1 MSLTLLH
8 RDGEHR
14 LALAGT
20 RIERQVFKV
29 LGSAQALWTEADA
42 AVTRQQQQAQ
52 AEAVHL
58 RQQAWEQGYAEG
70 RVDGVTSVLGSL
82 EMERRARAL
91 LFERL
96 VELVEQCVRSMLGS
110 LGDAE
115 LFRQRV
121 QHLVRNHRAAGSAR
135 LRVCPSQAHWAL
147 AAVAELIPVADGELP
162 WLSVVVDD
170 ECAPDAL
177 VLETR
182 VGFVDA
188 SVVLTLEGARRV
200 IEAALQRAEQGLGA

>member
-8 RDGEHR
+8 RDGER
-14 LALAGT
+14 SLALAGT

-52 AEAVHL
+52 AEAELL
-58 RQQAWEQGYAEG
+58 REQAWERGYDDG
-70 RVDGVTSVLGSL
+70 RVDGISSVLGSL

-91 LFERL
+91 LFDRL

-170 ECAPDAL
+170 ECAPDDL

-200 IEAALQRAEQGLGA
+200 IEAALQRAEQGLSA

>member
-29 LGSAQALWTEADA
+29 LGSAQALWAEADA
-42 AVTRQQQQAQ
+42 AATRQQQQAQ
-52 AEAVHL
+52 AEAEHL
-58 RQQAWEQGYAEG
+58 RQQAWEQGYAQG
-70 RVDGVTSVLGSL
+70 RVDGIASVLGAL

-147 AAVAELIPVADGELP
+147 AAVAELMPVADGELP

>member
-1 MSLTLLH
+1 VSLTLLH
-8 RDGEHR
+8 RDGER
-14 LALAGT
+14 SLALAGT

-52 AEAVHL
+52 AEAELL
-58 RQQAWEQGYAEG
+58 REQAWERGYDDG
-70 RVDGVTSVLGSL
+70 RVDGISSVLGSL

-91 LFERL
+91 LFDRL

-170 ECAPDAL
+170 ECAPDDL

-200 IEAALQRAEQGLGA
+200 IEAALQRAEQGLSA

>member
-20 RIERQVFKV
+20 RIERQVFTV
-29 LGSAQALWTEADA
+29 LSSAQALWTEADA

-52 AEAVHL
+52 AEAEHL
-58 RQQAWEQGYAEG
+58 RQQAWEQGYAQG
-70 RVDGVTSVLGSL
+70 RVDGITSVLGSL